1 MPLLTDTDRELV
13 AARLAPIT
21 RPITLLLF
29 TQTFSA
35 PESAYVAK
43 QVLDEVASLHH
54 LVSVEE
60 ANLILDKERAA
71 SYGIEQVPSVVL
83 LVGGAD
89 ARMRFV
95 GAPSGYEFASLVE
108 AIIIAGTGDSGLSPE
123 SKALVAERVNG
134 PLDLKVF
141 VTPTCPHCPRAVT
154 LAHRLAAENAN
165 ITATCVE
172 ATEFLE
178 LSRRYRV
185 TGVPKTVANDN
196 IELLGA
202 MPEDQ
207 FVRAVL
213 GLDEA

>member
-83 LVGGAD
+83 LVDGSD